1 MEEEKG
7 GERDTWRIGIRAKR
21 QLPFQGWNATV
32 CHGLTLEGWLHFP
45 RYSDLTVS
53 QTWYPVI
60 LYPFAYSSSTL
71 FDSPIRRCFPFPACL
86 SASPL
91 FLLFF
96 FLPPFSRACARNGRI
111 SSSKNRGRKTR
122 EGMTRG
128 KRKTRILS
136 CFPPP
141 PRSSTRAARLSVT
154 RPRFRGIRYGG
165 GGEEDVVA
173 EDVDRR
179 VNSLWCV
186 QVAVDLIPERLGFFF
201 QR

>member
-96 FLPPFSRACARNGRI
+96 FPPSFLARVCTKRENFKLEKPRSENKGRDDAWEEENKDPLLFPSPAALLHSRCSPLCDEAEVSRYKIR
-111 SSSKNRGRKTR
+111 RGR
-122 EGMTRG
+122 
-128 KRKTRILS
+128 
-136 CFPPP
+136 
-141 PRSSTRAARLSVT
+141 
-154 RPRFRGIRYGG
+154 GG
-165 GGEEDVVA
+165 RRWGG
-173 EDVDRR
+173 RR
-179 VNSLWCV
+179 WPS
-186 QVAVDLIPERLGFFF
+186 R
-201 QR
+201 

>member
-1 MEEEKG
+1 MAYWNSSETSITLSGLKRNGMSRSNVG
-7 GERDTWRIGIRAKR
+7 GLVAFSKVFRSDRLTNLIPGYTI
-21 QLPFQGWNATV
+21 PV
-32 CHGLTLEGWLHFP
+32 CLQFLHPLRLTDPQMF
-45 RYSDLTVS
+45 
-53 QTWYPVI
+53 
-60 LYPFAYSSSTL
+60 L
-71 FDSPIRRCFPFPACL
+71 FSRL
-86 SASPL
+86 SVRFSPL
-91 FLLFF
+91 PPLF

-179 VNSLWCV
+179 VNSL
-186 QVAVDLIPERLGFFF
+186 
-201 QR
+201 